1 MTNEERWSFFNQ
13 ELNYISNTS
22 IRQFARFLLTK
33 TPEWFF
39 HVPASNTGKYHPK
52 YALGEGGL
60 VRHTKAAIGIYH
72 ALAEAEIPLFCLYDT
87 PFGGNAATELDDAC
101 YLALM
106 FHDCMKLGTGDNPQ
120 HTVHEHPLL
129 AADFMEAK
137 LREFLYEHDF
147 DMSDAIIVQEAE
159 RAIRSHMGKWNMSK
173 YSSTIL
179 PTPLASDWTA
189 KLVHLCDLLASRKQ
203 LEYQFEVTK

>member
-1 MTNEERWSFFNQ
+1 MTNEERWSFFSQ
-13 ELNYISNTS
+13 ELNYISNTN
-22 IRQFARFLLTK
+22 IRQFARFLLTRV
-33 TPEWFF
+33 PEWFF
-39 HVPASNTGKYHPK
+39 HVPASSTGKYHPS

-72 ALAEAEIPLFCLYDT
+72 ALAEAEIPLFYLHDT
-87 PFGGNAATELDDAC
+87 PFGGNTVTELNDAC

-120 HTVHEHPLL
+120 STVHEHPLL

-137 LREFLYEHDF
+137 FREFFYEHDF
-147 DMSDAIIVQEAE
+147 DMTDAIIVQDAE
-159 RAIRSHMGKWNMSK
+159 RAIRSHMGEWNISK
-173 YSSTIL
+173 CSSTIL

-203 LEYQFEVTK
+203 LEYQFEVMR